1 MSKLIINGFEFPSQL
16 QARCAIAHMCQNIVL
31 SPEEG
36 VSSYTLKHLV
46 TKYYNSGVVNN
57 NKSIISTILNRYDSP
72 TGLGKLWTTKSNC
85 DYFSRF
91 VAFPNEYT
99 IQVANML
106 PEFEKT
112 RKENQARGE
121 ESRMKRVEK
130 ILTPYGL
137 HDGDIIKMN
146 KAVWDLGINKISKAG
161 YPDSYFT
168 RNPNGTYNSPA
179 LFYKSDARGI
189 FMGSCELQ
197 INENSKK
204 NVGIVMWFGE
214 SQPMLVDI
222 RAITKA

>member
-16 QARCAIAHMCQNIVL
+16 QARCAIAYICQNIVAT
-31 SPEEG
+31 EEG
-36 VSSYTLKHLV
+36 VSSYTVKQLA
-46 TKYYNSGVVNN
+46 TKYYNSDVVNN
-57 NKSIISTILNRYDSP
+57 RKYIISTILNRYDSP
-72 TGLGKLWTTKSNC
+72 TGIGKLWTTNNNS
-85 DYFSRF
+85 DYFCRF

-112 RKENQARGE
+112 RKENQTRGE
-121 ESRMKRVEK
+121 EYRAKKVEK
-130 ILTPYGL
+130 VLTPCEL

-146 KAVWDLGINKISKAG
+146 KAVWELGTNNLSKAG
-161 YPDSYFT
+161 YPDSYYI
-168 RNPNGTYNSPA
+168 RNSDGTYYNPI
-179 LFYKSDARGI
+179 FYYKRDARGI

>member
-16 QARCAIAHMCQNIVL
+16 QARCAIAHICENIVL

-36 VSSYTLKHLV
+36 VSLYTIKSL
-46 TKYYNSGVVNN
+46 TSKYYNSGAINN
-57 NKSIISTILNRYDSP
+57 SKSLISNLLNRSDSP
-72 TGLGKLWTTKSNC
+72 TGVGKLWTVKVSSISN
-85 DYFSRF
+85 YFYR
-91 VAFPNEYT
+91 VVPNEYT
-99 IQVANML
+99 VQVANML
-106 PEFEKT
+106 PEFEKI
-112 RKENQARGE
+112 RKENQTRGE
-121 ESRMKRVEK
+121 EYRAKKVEK
-130 ILTPYGL
+130 VLTPCEL

-146 KAVWDLGINKISKAG
+146 KAVWDLGINKISNAG

-168 RNPNGTYNSPA
+168 RSPNGTYHNPG
-179 LFYKSDARGI
+179 LFYKRDARGI